1 MSEGNNPVKT
11 MGDNV
16 PQVGIGWL
24 KELPTSDKR
33 GNFTGENNS
42 VMELSNYDNKAGN
55 KYATNT
61 VVVASNDG
69 QNAKEKESLAAANG
83 NNSSAVDQN
92 ETGEVDDEDDES
104 GEGVTTY
111 SGYVPISQISLDWEP
126 PTSLDNQKKKASPP
140 PKSGPPP
147 NTSSRGQGYS
157 RNTGYNRKPV
167 DGLVYT
173 NVGEKARPTP
183 YIWEIKARKFD
194 KKAKNKLFVGG
205 LTFEATKDFLYDQ
218 FEKYGEID
226 DACIVT
232 EKGTGKSRGFGY
244 VTFAHK
250 HDAEEAIKAIDGLR
264 INGKTLCVEFADDPK
279 ASRGPGGGRGY
290 RGGRGSGRGRHYDM
304 DRYCDYRG
312 SDPYY
317 DRGPDPN
324 YDRGP
329 DPYYRRGD
337 DPYYDR
343 PPPPRDYDRPP
354 PPRDYDRPPFREYD
368 RPPPRDYR
376 PFARDYDRPS
386 SRDYYGRAPPR
397 DMGYDRP
404 PPAREYDLPPI
415 CDYDR
420 PPPPRDYYDRPPARD
435 PAYDRPPPR
444 EYDDYKR
451 PPPSYDNR
459 NPATAPRR
467 PSMTDLDV
475 ARLRVDRERLRGE
488 KLTSVDQQRIL
499 AREKKKETPPS
510 SPDSSDS
517 EDEKMKPKKRHR
529 VIPKAYM
536 M

>member
-16 PQVGIGWL
+16 PQVGIGWP

-83 NNSSAVDQN
+83 NNSSAVDEN

-317 DRGPDPN
+317 DRGPDPY

-451 PPPSYDNR
+451 PPPSYDDR